1 MGLKVRFDILHG
13 IFVNPACPLVLPKM
27 TSKKM
32 GIKKKKNYPEVKWI
46 EVPIA
51 NFTNI
56 MVGRE
61 NFKLKIR
68 FLGFVLQKHFDQF
81 Q

>member
-1 MGLKVRFDILHG
+1 MSFGTPENDLKEDGH
-13 IFVNPACPLVLPKM
+13 
-27 TSKKM
+27 
-32 GIKKKKNYPEVKWI
+32 KKNYPEVKWI